1 MPERGLLQNRHYNRI
16 RSHRYPTLGEEPYKR
31 LIYDPGLVTRIIMN
45 RPRYLNTTSHAH
57 IAELEDVFDRAAED
71 DKCNVIVL
79 SGAGTCFCSGDDNT
93 GLTPESAPTL
103 CDGDDPAPGDYNGTV
118 VKLIEEYGSETAVWN
133 EYNIEHDHLVGW
145 WQFNKLRTHPK
156 PTIAMVHGWAIFF
169 GFGLTVNTDL
179 LFASEDAM
187 FLGGGADGTSIF
199 DFGRRRA
206 LEFSYE
212 HRVMTPSEGYERGFV
227 NRVFPDYETLEKET
241 MAFAYRVAFESP
253 INLRR
258 SKEGYL
264 NAMDDLGI
272 TQRSEDRQAFRVTWR
287 QDAIEGHRMRYEG
300 KGRARSPVALR
311 NLRAKLVSQGQ
322 EVPMSIR
329 AAIARADAR
338 DDKATWQRAL
348 HQPWR
353 SADRLART
361 DTSAQAYA
369 DMRSEWEET
378 VASEIARRGM
388 DPSIGKVNV

>member
-1 MPERGLLQNRHYNRI
+1 MGDDPN
-16 RSHRYPTLGEEPYKR
+16 SYKR

-71 DKCNVIVL
+71 ENTNCIVL
-79 SGAGTCFCSGDDNT
+79 MGAGTCFCSGDDNT

-103 CDGDDPAPGDYNGTV
+103 LDGDDPAPGDYNGTV
-118 VKLIEEYGSETAVWN
+118 RALIEEYGSENAVWN

-169 GFGLTVNTDL
+169 GMGLTNNTDL
-179 LFASEDAM
+179 CFASEDAL
-187 FLGGGADGTSIF
+187 FLSGP
-199 DFGRRRA
+199 GRHHPNQRKQ
-206 LEFSYE
+206 LEYAYE
-212 HRVMTPSEGYERGFV
+212 HRVMPAREGYDLGHV
-227 NRVFPDYETLEKET
+227 NRIFPDYETLEKET
-241 MAFAYRVAFESP
+241 MSFAYRVAYESP
-253 INLRR
+253 IATRQA
-258 SKEGYL
+258 KEGYL
-264 NAMDDLGI
+264 A
-272 TQRSEDRQAFRVTWR
+272 RSEITGERVAFEVGRRPFKMTWR
-287 QDAIEGHRMRYEG
+287 NDAIQGHRMRYEG

-311 NLRAKLVSQGQ
+311 NLRAKLVSMGE
-322 EVPMSIR
+322 EVPISVR

-361 DTSAQAYA
+361 DTSAAAYE
-369 DMRSEWEET
+369 DMRSTWTEMA
-378 VASEIARRGM
+378 ASEVARRGL
-388 DPSIGKVNV
+388 DPSVIEVNT

>member
-1 MPERGLLQNRHYNRI
+1 MADYGLLQNRHYNRI
-16 RSHRYPTLGEEPYKR
+16 RSHRIPNTGPGNYQR

-57 IAELEDVFDRAAED
+57 IAELEDAFDRAAED
-71 DKCNVIVL
+71 DKCNAIVL

-103 CDGDDPAPGDYNGTV
+103 IDGADPAPGDYNATV

-169 GFGLTVNTDL
+169 GMGLTNSVDIC
-179 LFASEDAM
+179 FASEDAL
-187 FLGGGADGTSIF
+187 FLSGPGRGGNARKG
-199 DFGRRRA
+199 
-206 LEFSYE
+206 LEYAYE
-212 HRVMTPSEGYERGFV
+212 HRVMTAREGYELGHV
-227 NRVFPDYETLEKET
+227 NRIFDDYEALERET
-241 MAFAYRVAFESP
+241 MAYAYRVAYESP
-253 INLRR
+253 IAVRH
-258 SKEGYL
+258 SKESYL
-264 NAMDDLGI
+264 AAEEIRGV
-272 TQRSEDRQAFRVTWR
+272 RQIFEVGRTPFRVTWR
-287 QDAIEGHRMRYEG
+287 NDAIAGHRMRYEG

-311 NLRAKLVSQGQ
+311 NLRDKLVSMNQD
-322 EVPMSIR
+322 VPVHVR

-378 VASEIARRGM
+378 VQSELARRGM